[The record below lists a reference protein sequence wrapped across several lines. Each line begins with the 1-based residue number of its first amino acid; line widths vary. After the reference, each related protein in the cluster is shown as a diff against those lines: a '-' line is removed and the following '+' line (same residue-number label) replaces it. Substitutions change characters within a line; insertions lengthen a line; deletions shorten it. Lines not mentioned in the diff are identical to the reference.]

1 MVKPDNKA
9 AAFDPRGLIFESY
22 RIEGITLEEA
32 RAIFFDWAMG
42 SNEGAGGVDHIKAL
56 LEVYRAPF
64 PDHPMTKTLEE
75 GLGAAQKPRR
85 RGGWRSRR
93 T

>member
-1 MVKPDNKA
+1 MVKSDNQAK
-9 AAFDPRGLIFESY
+9 AFDPRGLIFESY
-22 RIEGITLEEA
+22 RIDGITSEEC

-42 SNEGAGGVDHIKAL
+42 SNDGAGSVDHIKEL
-56 LEVYRAPF
+56 LAVYQSDF
-64 PDHPMTKTLEE
+64 PKHPMTKTLEE

-93 T
+93 S

>member
-1 MVKPDNKA
+1 MVKPENLA
-9 AAFDPRGLIFESY
+9 VEFDPRGLIYESY
-22 RIEGITLEEA
+22 RIEGVSLEEC

-42 SNEGAGGVDHIKAL
+42 SNEGAGSVAHIKDL
-56 LEVYRAPF
+56 LTVYAELY

-75 GLGAAQKPRR
+75 GLGAASAPRR

-93 T
+93 S